1 MKDALMSDTEISTE
15 NMLDDLPEGIR
26 DSVFGI
32 GVDIAS
38 IERMKLAINRSGE
51 KFLNLVYS
59 KDEQEYC
66 ESAEKK
72 YERYSACWAAKEAAV
87 KALGTG
93 FRYSISFKDIELK
106 SGDGSR
112 PKLNLSGKFL
122 EIMQENNVNYS
133 HISIS
138 HEGENAVAVVM
149 LCRVSK

>member
-1 MKDALMSDTEISTE
+1 MKNVLMTNTELSVEGMLTE
-15 NMLDDLPEGIR
+15 LPTEVSCG
-26 DSVFGI
+26 VYGV

-59 KDEQEYC
+59 ESEQAYC

-93 FRYSISFKDIELK
+93 FRYSISFKDIELQ
-106 SGDGSR
+106 SGDGNR
-112 PKLNLSGKFL
+112 PTLNLTGKFYEL
-122 EIMQENNVNYS
+122 MQEKGVNYS
-133 HISIS
+133 QVSIS

-149 LCRVSK
+149 LCRI

>member
-1 MKDALMSDTEISTE
+1 MKDALMSETELSAL
-15 NMLDDLPEGIR
+15 NMLDDLPEGVR

-59 KDEQEYC
+59 KKEQDYC
-66 ESAEKK
+66 EQAEKK

-93 FRYSISFKDIELK
+93 FRYFISFKDIELI

-112 PKLNLSGKFL
+112 PTLHLSGKFL
-122 EIMQENNVNYS
+122 EIMKEKKVNHS
-133 HISIS
+133 QVSIS
-138 HEGENAVAVVM
+138 HEGESAVAVVM
-149 LCRVSK
+149 LCRV

>member
-1 MKDALMSDTEISTE
+1 MKNVLMTNTELSVEGMLTE
-15 NMLDDLPEGIR
+15 LPVAVSSG
-26 DSVFGI
+26 VYGV

-59 KDEQEYC
+59 ESEQEYC

-106 SGDGSR
+106 SGDGNR
-112 PKLNLSGKFL
+112 PTLNLSGKFYEL
-122 EIMQENNVNYS
+122 MQEKGVNYS
-133 HISIS
+133 QVSIS

-149 LCRVSK
+149 LCRI

>member
-1 MKDALMSDTEISTE
+1 MKNVLMTNTELSVEGMLTE
-15 NMLDDLPEGIR
+15 LPVAVSSG
-26 DSVFGI
+26 VYGV

-59 KDEQEYC
+59 ESEQEYC

-106 SGDGSR
+106 SGDGNR
-112 PKLNLSGKFL
+112 PTLNLSGKFYEL
-122 EIMQENNVNYS
+122 MQEKDVNYS
-133 HISIS
+133 QVSIS

-149 LCRVSK
+149 LCRI

>member
-1 MKDALMSDTEISTE
+1 MRDALMSETELSAQ
-15 NMLDDLPEGIR
+15 NMLDDLPEGVR

-59 KDEQEYC
+59 KKEQDYC
-66 ESAEKK
+66 EQAEKK

-93 FRYSISFKDIELK
+93 FRYSISFKDIELI
-106 SGDGSR
+106 SGGGSR
-112 PKLNLSGKFL
+112 PTLHLSGKFL
-122 EIMQENNVNYS
+122 EIMKEKKVNHS
-133 HISIS
+133 QVSIS
-138 HEGENAVAVVM
+138 HEGESAVAVVM
-149 LCRVSK
+149 LCRV

>member
-1 MKDALMSDTEISTE
+1 MRDALMSETELSAQ
-15 NMLDDLPEGIR
+15 NMLDDLPEGVR

-59 KDEQEYC
+59 KKEQDYC
-66 ESAEKK
+66 EQAEKK

-93 FRYSISFKDIELK
+93 FRYSISFKDIELI

-112 PKLNLSGKFL
+112 PTLHLSGKFL
-122 EIMQENNVNYS
+122 EIMKEKKVNHS
-133 HISIS
+133 QVSIS
-138 HEGENAVAVVM
+138 HEGESAVAVVM
-149 LCRVSK
+149 LCRV

>member
-1 MKDALMSDTEISTE
+1 MKDALMSETELSAQ
-15 NMLDDLPEGIR
+15 NMLDDLPEGVR
-26 DSVFGI
+26 DTVFGL

-59 KDEQEYC
+59 KKEQDYC
-66 ESAEKK
+66 EQAEKK

-93 FRYSISFKDIELK
+93 FRYSISFKDIELI

-112 PKLNLSGKFL
+112 PTLYLSGKFL
-122 EIMQENNVNYS
+122 EIMKEKKVNHS
-133 HISIS
+133 QVSIS
-138 HEGENAVAVVM
+138 HEGESAVAVVM
-149 LCRVSK
+149 LCRV

>member
-1 MKDALMSDTEISTE
+1 MKDALMSDTELSAQG
-15 NMLDDLPEGIR
+15 MLDDLPEGIK

-38 IERMKLAINRSGE
+38 IERMKLAIDRSGE

-59 KDEQEYC
+59 KSEQEYC

-72 YERYSACWAAKEAAV
+72 YERYSA
-87 KALGTG
+87 
-93 FRYSISFKDIELK
+93 SISFKDIELK

-112 PKLNLSGKFL
+112 PKLILSGKFL
-122 EIMQENNVNYS
+122 EIMQEKKVNYS

-149 LCRVSK
+149 LCRV

>member
-1 MKDALMSDTEISTE
+1 MKDALMSETELSAQ
-15 NMLDDLPEGIR
+15 NMLDDLPEGVR
-26 DSVFGI
+26 DTVFGI

-59 KDEQEYC
+59 KKEQDYC
-66 ESAEKK
+66 EQAEKK

-93 FRYSISFKDIELK
+93 FRYSISFKDIELI

-112 PKLNLSGKFL
+112 PTLDLSGKFL
-122 EIMQENNVNYS
+122 EIMKEKKVNHS
-133 HISIS
+133 QVSIS
-138 HEGENAVAVVM
+138 HEGESAVAVVM
-149 LCRVSK
+149 LCRV

>member
-15 NMLDDLPEGIR
+15 NMLDELPEGVR

-59 KDEQEYC
+59 KNEQEYC
-66 ESAEKK
+66 ENAEKK

-106 SGDGSR
+106 SGEGSR

>member
-1 MKDALMSDTEISTE
+1 MKDALMSETELSAL
-15 NMLDDLPEGIR
+15 NMLDDLPEGVR

-59 KDEQEYC
+59 KKEQDYC
-66 ESAEKK
+66 EQAEKK

-93 FRYSISFKDIELK
+93 FRYSISFKDIELI

-112 PKLNLSGKFL
+112 PTLHLSGKFL
-122 EIMQENNVNYS
+122 EIMKEKKVNHS
-133 HISIS
+133 QVSIS
-138 HEGENAVAVVM
+138 HEGESAVAVVM
-149 LCRVSK
+149 LCRV